1 MTTNT
6 IIKHART
13 QRDIS
18 ESRLEPVPSTNPSS
32 DPLASIIANASANQ
46 RKREEEEKKHR
57 EREAKEARARF
68 ALD

>member
-46 RKREEEEKKHR
+46 RKREEEKKHR